1 MDNKKATVSRIMIF
15 ALNACLLYLVGRP
28 FISSLIY
35 TNSGIEESWSICIA
49 EGIVLILTVVMAVVQ
64 RKDLPSYGL
73 QKASYKGTLKYLI
86 PLTVLSLMLIPYFF
100 YVRLVDPLLPA
111 ILDIIFIG
119 IMEEF
124 IFRGL
129 IYRATEVI
137 ANEHAAIIISSIL
150 FGLLH
155 LTNLSGDYT
164 WQYVL
169 LQVAFNAALGLGLGV
184 LRAKTGSIFG
194 GLIFHIFL
202 DINGLFKGSIPKLER
217 AHIVMYFVVGI
228 LIYVLYRI
236 DNTKKD
242 KKDPVN

>member
-1 MDNKKATVSRIMIF
+1 MDNKKAIVSRIMIF

-35 TNSGIEESWSICIA
+35 THSDVGESWSICIA

-73 QKASYKGTLKYLI
+73 QKASYKGTLKDLI

-100 YVRLVDPLLPA
+100 HVRLVDPLLPA

-137 ANEHAAIIISSIL
+137 ANEHAAIIVSSIL
-150 FGLLH
+150 FGLIH
-155 LTNLSGDYT
+155 LTNLSGDSA
-164 WQYVL
+164 WQFVL

-184 LRAKTGSIFG
+184 LRAKSGSIFG
-194 GLIFHIFL
+194 GLLFHIFL

-228 LIYVLYRI
+228 LIYVLYRVEKAKAG
-236 DNTKKD
+236 KKS
-242 KKDPVN
+242 VS